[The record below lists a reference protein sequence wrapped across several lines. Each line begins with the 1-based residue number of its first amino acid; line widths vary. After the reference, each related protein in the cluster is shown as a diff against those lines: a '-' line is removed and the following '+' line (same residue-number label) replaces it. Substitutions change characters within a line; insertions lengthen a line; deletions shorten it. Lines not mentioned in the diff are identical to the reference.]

1 MNAIYCMVYSLSL
14 ASVQHG
20 VFAVY
25 PHGGVYCQFCFLLL
39 SNISWYEMFM
49 VWTCHDLLIPFC
61 CGRAFR
67 CLQFWCVM
75 NKDAITSF
83 VDISV
88 QQMPSRHITQVPL
101 KYLTLSSGSG
111 EWLLWAGQDNKER
124 DSLKHQNLG
133 VEQERKENFS
143 ATL

>member
-1 MNAIYCMVYSLSL
+1 
-14 ASVQHG
+14 
-20 VFAVY
+20 
-25 PHGGVYCQFCFLLL
+25 
-39 SNISWYEMFM
+39 
-49 VWTCHDLLIPFC
+49 
-61 CGRAFR
+61 
-67 CLQFWCVM
+67 M

-101 KYLTLSSGSG
+101 KYLTLSSVSG